1 MDLGLKGKKAIVT
14 GGTRGIGRGI
24 AETLADEGCDVAVC
38 ARTEDA
44 VNETVE
50 VLKGKGVNATGK
62 AFDVADGPTLKAW
75 VAAVGDEFGGLDI
88 YVSNVSA
95 MGNDAD
101 EAEWRKSFEMDIMG
115 TVNGIEAATPML
127 IESGD
132 GAIVVVGSLSTVEAN
147 RPWPYASVKA
157 ALLPYVKGL
166 SASLARK
173 GVRANTV
180 TPGVVHFEGG
190 VWDMVKNEYPDH
202 YEKTLKRCKLGR
214 MVTPQDIANAVA
226 FLASPAAG
234 IITGANLIVDA
245 GYTRRIN
252 Y

>member
-1 MDLGLKGKKAIVT
+1 MDLGLKDKKAIVT

-44 VNETVE
+44 VIETVDS
-50 VLKGKGVNATGK
+50 LKAKGVNATGR
-62 AFDVADGPTLKAW
+62 AFDVADAPALKAW
-75 VAAVGDEFGGLDI
+75 VAAVGAEFGGLDI

-95 MGNDAD
+95 MGNEAD

-127 IESGD
+127 IESGE
-132 GAIVVVGSLSTVEAN
+132 GAIVVVGSLATVEAD

>member
-1 MDLGLKGKKAIVT
+1 MDLGLKGKNAIVT

-24 AETLADEGCDVAVC
+24 AETLADEGCNVAVC

-44 VNETVE
+44 VNETVD
-50 VLKGKGVNATGK
+50 VLKAKGVNATGK
-62 AFDVADGPTLKAW
+62 AFDVADAPTLKTW

-127 IESGD
+127 IESGE
-132 GAIVVVGSLSTVEAN
+132 GAIAVVGSLATVEAD

-166 SASLARK
+166 SASLAMS

-190 VWDMVKNEYPDH
+190 VWDMVKKEWPDH
-202 YEKTLKRCKLGR
+202 FEKTLKRCKLGR

-226 FLASPAAG
+226 FLVSPAAG

>member
-38 ARTEDA
+38 ARTEEA
-44 VNETVE
+44 VNETVD
-50 VLKGKGVNATGK
+50 VLKAKGVNASGK
-62 AFDVADGPTLKAW
+62 AVDVADAPALKAW
-75 VAAVGDEFGGLDI
+75 VASVGDELGGLDI

-95 MGNDAD
+95 MGNAAD

-115 TVNGIEAATPML
+115 TVNGIEAAAPML
-127 IESGD
+127 IESGA
-132 GAIVVVGSLSTVEAN
+132 GAIAVVGSLATVEAT

-157 ALLPYVKGL
+157 ALIPYVKGL
-166 SASLARK
+166 SASLAK
-173 GVRANTV
+173 SGVRANTV

-190 VWDMVKNEYPDH
+190 VWDMVKNEMPDL
-202 YEKTLKRCKLGR
+202 YTKTLKRCKLGR

-226 FLASPAAG
+226 FLVSPAAS

-245 GYTRRIN
+245 GYTNRIN

>member
-1 MDLGLKGKKAIVT
+1 MDLGLKGKNAIVT

-24 AETLADEGCDVAVC
+24 AETLADEGCNVAVC

-44 VNETVE
+44 VNEIVG
-50 VLKGKGVNATGK
+50 VLKAKGVNATGK
-62 AFDVADGPTLKAW
+62 TVDVADAPTLKAW

-95 MGNDAD
+95 MGNEAD

-127 IESGD
+127 IESGE
-132 GAIVVVGSLSTVEAN
+132 GAIAVVGSLSTVEAN

-166 SASLARK
+166 SASLAK
-173 GVRANTV
+173 SGVRANTV

-190 VWDMVKNEYPDH
+190 VWDMVKNEMPDL

-226 FLASPAAG
+226 FLVSPAAG

-245 GYTRRIN
+245 GYTSRIN

>member
-1 MDLGLKGKKAIVT
+1 MDLGLKGKNAIVT

-24 AETLADEGCDVAVC
+24 AETLADEGCNVAVC

-44 VNETVE
+44 VNATVG
-50 VLKGKGVNATGK
+50 VLKSKGVNATGK
-62 AFDVADGPTLKAW
+62 AVDVADAPTLKAW

-127 IESGD
+127 IESGE
-132 GAIVVVGSLSTVEAN
+132 GAIVVVGSLATVEAN

-190 VWDMVKNEYPDH
+190 VWDMVKNEYPDY

-226 FLASPAAG
+226 FLVSPAAG

>member
-1 MDLGLKGKKAIVT
+1 MDLGLKGKNAIVT

-24 AETLADEGCDVAVC
+24 AETLADEGCNIGVC
-38 ARTEDA
+38 ARTEEA
-44 VNETVE
+44 VNETVD
-50 VLKGKGVNATGK
+50 VLKAMGVKATGR
-62 AFDVADGPTLKAW
+62 AFDVADAPALKAW
-75 VAAVGDEFGGLDI
+75 VAGVGEELGGLDI

-127 IESGD
+127 IESGE
-132 GAIVVVGSLSTVEAN
+132 GAIVVVGSLSTVEAD

-166 SASLARK
+166 SASLAK
-173 GVRANTV
+173 SGVRANTV

-190 VWDMVKNEYPDH
+190 VWDMVKKEWPDH
-202 YEKTLKRCKLGR
+202 FAKTLKRCKLGR

-245 GYTRRIN
+245 GYTSRIN

>member
-127 IESGD
+127 ISSGE
-132 GAIVVVGSLSTVEAN
+132 GAIVVVGSLSTVEAD

>member
-44 VNETVE
+44 VNETVD
-50 VLKGKGVNATGK
+50 VLKAKGVNATGK
-62 AFDVADGPTLKAW
+62 AFDVADGTTLKAW
-75 VAAVGDEFGGLDI
+75 VADVGEELGGLDI

-226 FLASPAAG
+226 FLVSPAAG

>member
-50 VLKGKGVNATGK
+50 VLKAKGVNATGK
-62 AFDVADGPTLKAW
+62 AVDVADAPTLKAW

-88 YVSNVSA
+88 FVSNVSA

-115 TVNGIEAATPML
+115 TVNGVEAATPML
-127 IESGD
+127 IESGE
-132 GAIVVVGSLSTVEAN
+132 GAIVVVGSLATVEAN

-166 SASLARK
+166 SASLAK
-173 GVRANTV
+173 QGVRANTV

-190 VWDMVKNEYPDH
+190 VWDMVK
-202 YEKTLKRCKLGR
+202 K
-214 MVTPQDIANAVA
+214 
-226 FLASPAAG
+226 
-234 IITGANLIVDA
+234 
-245 GYTRRIN
+245 
-252 Y
+252 